1 MSTARLLVVNR
12 WRTIMP
18 TVITTPLGA
27 VKSKQNIQNVDTC
40 WHVAVITFLIL
51 FVATVSL
58 KNSGFILVGLMD
70 EFDTDR
76 EHASW
81 PTTVRVT
88 FSLGAGFGMGAM
100 YVTTALA
107 LFKYF
112 DKYKSFAN
120 GLARAGE
127 TAAGIV
133 FPPVFVFLQETY
145 GFRGTLFIYGALAL
159 HATVLCLLLKEP
171 PWTVRKPPLKT
182 INKTDVFTT
191 HSVNMANNQNEP
203 PKSKSLHSSDL
214 PDNVSHLL
222 TMFRNP
228 YFYLIVLCSV
238 VVHISQF
245 TFLTTIVDFAMD
257 GGSSLADASSVIT
270 YISPADFIGR
280 MILPLLADR
289 NYIRRGTLVTLSFCV
304 MGVSTMA
311 LPQTTSFATLL
322 PTCVVFGIALGCLLT
337 MEIVLV
343 SDYVDVQLFAVCY
356 GFCSLASIPGI
367 LVGPLVFGFFRD
379 SMGTYDNMYR
389 LIGGT
394 HLAVSLIFGAVVCNE
409 KRSGR
414 PEQTT
419 KL

>member
-1 MSTARLLVVNR
+1 
-12 WRTIMP
+12 
-18 TVITTPLGA
+18 
-27 VKSKQNIQNVDTC
+27 

-88 FSLGAGFGMGAM
+88 FTLGAAILVGLLLRWFRARNVAIAGSVCLWIGIIAAAFPVDITWVTVAFAIHGFGMGVM

-159 HATVLCLLLKEP
+159 HATVLCVLLKEP
-171 PWTVRKPPLKT
+171 PWTVRKPTLKA

-203 PKSKSLHSSDL
+203 PGSKSLHSSDL
-214 PDNVSHLL
+214 PDSVSHLL
-222 TMFRNP
+222 TIPELYTAGHPRDALFLGDGRVDNGFTADDVLRNASADLRCLWNRP
-228 YFYLIVLCSV
+228 RVSADNGDCPSVRLRRCS
-238 VVHISQF
+238 
-245 TFLTTIVDFAMD
+245 TLR
-257 GGSSLADASSVIT
+257 SLL
-270 YISPADFIGR
+270 R
-280 MILPLLADR
+280 LLLASQHSR
-289 NYIRRGTLVTLSFCV
+289 NI
-304 MGVSTMA
+304 
-311 LPQTTSFATLL
+311 
-322 PTCVVFGIALGCLLT
+322 
-337 MEIVLV
+337 
-343 SDYVDVQLFAVCY
+343 
-356 GFCSLASIPGI
+356 
-367 LVGPLVFGFFRD
+367 
-379 SMGTYDNMYR
+379 
-389 LIGGT
+389 
-394 HLAVSLIFGAVVCNE
+394 
-409 KRSGR
+409 
-414 PEQTT
+414 
-419 KL
+419 